1 MLNTHRSR
9 NQPSGATLPE
19 GKPKSPES
27 KENLL
32 ETGTSGN
39 NIILQGRKA
48 TIGFRRDHQS
58 QPDERVQYTGRH
70 ATTTTHAGDQ
80 RYQEATRSLMRIDRH

>member
-9 NQPSGATLPE
+9 NQPSGTTLPE
-19 GKPKSPES
+19 GRPKSPES

-70 ATTTTHAGDQ
+70 CHNINSCW
-80 RYQEATRSLMRIDRH
+80 RSEIPRSNQISNEDR

>member
-9 NQPSGATLPE
+9 NQPSGSTLPE

-48 TIGFRRDHQS
+48 RIGCRGDHQS
-58 QPDERVQYTGRH
+58 QSGERVPKYRQTRH
-70 ATTTTHAGDQ
+70 NNK
-80 RYQEATRSLMRIDRH
+80 LMLEIRDTKKQPDL